1 MPTRDQIRTYA
12 EVAIHVGLGLE
23 PGDRILIA
31 IPTQLPE
38 FARDLV
44 EVAYEGGAD
53 DVEVQWYDAVV
64 DRARFTHGSEAA
76 TSIVSRRSRFLA
88 SAFEDGVSY
97 LRVSAEDP
105 AALAGIDP
113 DRVGRFTK
121 ANGEVVMKARAGQMA
136 LTDPWTVIGAP
147 VAGWT
152 ASVFPDEDIDEA
164 TEKMWAAIFRACRI
178 DRPDPVEAWRTHLED
193 LGARGN
199 HLTDRRYTA
208 LRYRGPGTDLE
219 IGLTDRPVWEGGS
232 VTTPRGRPFCPNI
245 PTEEVFTS
253 PHRSKAQGRV
263 TATKPL
269 SYFGA
274 LIEDFWFE
282 LADGAV
288 VDSAAGGSG
297 DVLERILTTDDG
309 SARFGEVAMVPQS
322 GAVAAE
328 DLVWKNTL
336 YDENDACHIALGAS
350 YPMCYDGGT
359 ALSTDDRLAAGL
371 NQSVVHADFV
381 VGSPQVSVHGV
392 TADGSEEPIIL
403 DGEWGFTP

>member
-1 MPTRDQIRTYA
+1 MPSREHVRKYA
-12 EVAIHVGLGLE
+12 EVAINVGLGLE

-31 IPTQLPE
+31 IPRELPE
-38 FARDLV
+38 FAHDLV
-44 EVAYEGGAD
+44 DVAYEGGAE
-53 DVEVQWYDAVV
+53 DVEVQWFDAHV
-64 DRARFTHGSEAA
+64 DRSRFTHGGDAA
-76 TSIVSRRSRFLA
+76 ARTVSQRSRFLA

-105 AALAGIDP
+105 AALAGVDP
-113 DRVGRFTK
+113 ERVGGFMK
-121 ANGEVVMKARAGQMA
+121 ANGEVVMRARAGQMA
-136 LTDPWTVIGAP
+136 LEDPWAVIGAP
-147 VAGWT
+147 VPGWT
-152 ASVFPDEDIDEA
+152 TSVFPEEDLAEA
-164 TEKMWAAIFRACRI
+164 TERMWSAILRACRI
-178 DRPDPVEAWRTHLED
+178 DQPDPVGAWRTHLDD
-193 LGARGN
+193 LGDRAR
-199 HLTDRRYTA
+199 HLTSRQYAA

-219 IGLTDRPVWEGGS
+219 VGLTGRPVWEGGA
-232 VTTPRGRPFCPNI
+232 TATPAGRPFCPNI

-253 PHRSKAQGRV
+253 PHRSKATGRV

-282 LADGAV
+282 MEDGAV
-288 VDSAAGGSG
+288 VDSGAGREGA
-297 DVLERILTTDDG
+297 VLDRILGTDDG

-328 DLVWKNTL
+328 GLVWRNTL

-350 YPMCYDGGT
+350 YPMCFEGGT
-359 ALSTDDRLAAGL
+359 GMSGKDRLAVGL

-381 VGSPQVSVHGV
+381 VGSPDVSVHGV

-403 DGEWGFTP
+403 DGEWGFTA